1 MLFLADFHI
10 HSKYSY
16 ATSKTMD
23 LQALA
28 TWGRLKGLGVM
39 GTGDFTHPVWR
50 KQLQEQL
57 VPAAEQG
64 LFQLKPELQAKV
76 DVGVYASCP
85 GSQRFL
91 LTAEIATIFRRT
103 IRTISLPGSGQQ
115 SFIAPVETE
124 KNRCYKTHSIIF
136 APSLDVAEKIS
147 AKLATIGNVAY
158 DGRPILS
165 LDVKDLLKIV
175 LDISPDCMLIP
186 AHIWTPH
193 FGLIGSKSGFN
204 SVEECFGDMTQHI
217 YALEKGLSSSYAM
230 NAQLSDLDK
239 FALLCNSDAHSVQ
252 NLGREANVMNCDLS
266 YQGITDALKANDPK
280 RLVAGIEF
288 FPEMGKYYGSGH
300 RACNF
305 YASPEQSA
313 SNKMCGVCKKSM
325 TIGVAHRV
333 AQLADRSPEQATKFI
348 RQRYR
353 VAPLQEIIAIHF
365 GVQDTSKKV
374 QAMYQQMLAGIGN
387 EFYILLDANLEDIA
401 KFSTVEIAQSI
412 YAIRQGNVSLTPGY
426 DGVYGEIQL
435 NK

>member
-1 MLFLADFHI
+1 
-10 HSKYSY
+10 
-16 ATSKTMD
+16 MD

-28 TWGRLKGLGVM
+28 TWGRLKGLAVM
-39 GTGDFTHPVWR
+39 GTGDFTHPVWQ
-50 KQLQEQL
+50 KQLEEQL
-57 VPAAEQG
+57 VPAEQG
-64 LFQLKPELQAKV
+64 LFQLTPELQKTV
-76 DVGVYASCP
+76 DAQVYASCT
-85 GSQRFL
+85 GLQRFL
-91 LTAEIATIFRRT
+91 LTAEIATIFKRT
-103 IRTISLPGSGQQ
+103 TRTISFPGSGQQ
-115 SFIAPVETE
+115 SFIPAVETE

-136 APSLDVAEKIS
+136 APSLEVAVKIS
-147 AKLATIGNVAY
+147 KKLAKIGNIAY

-165 LDVKDLLKIV
+165 YDVKDLLQLI
-175 LDISPDCMLIP
+175 LDISPECMLIP

-193 FGLIGSKSGFN
+193 FGLLGSKSGFD

-230 NAQLSDLDK
+230 NAQLSDLDR

-252 NLGREANVMNCDLS
+252 NLGREANVLNCDLS
-266 YQGITDALKANDPK
+266 YQGITDSLKANDPA

-313 SNKMCGVCKKSM
+313 SSEMCGVCKKPM
-325 TIGVAHRV
+325 VIGVAHRV
-333 AQLADRSPEQATKFI
+333 AQLADRTIEESTKFI

-412 YAIRQGNVSLTPGY
+412 NAMRQGNVTLTPGY
-426 DGVYGEIQL
+426 DGVYGSIQF
-435 NK
+435 

>member
-28 TWGRLKGLGVM
+28 TWGRLKGLTLM
-39 GTGDFTHPVWR
+39 GTGDFTHPVWQ

-57 VPAAEQG
+57 VPAEQG
-64 LFQLKPELQAKV
+64 LWTLNSQLQAKV
-76 DVGVYASCP
+76 DADVYVSCA
-85 GSQRFL
+85 GTQRFL
-91 LTAEIATIFRRT
+91 LTAEIATIFKRT
-103 IRTISLPGSGQQ
+103 TRKIFAPVGGQQ
-115 SFIAPVETE
+115 SFMPQVEIE
-124 KNRCYKTHSIIF
+124 SSRCYKTHSLIF
-136 APSLDVAEKIS
+136 SPSLEVAQKIS
-147 AKLATIGNVAY
+147 KKLATIGNIAY

-175 LDISPDCMLIP
+175 LDVSPDCMLIP

-193 FGLIGSKSGFN
+193 FGLLGSKSGFD

-230 NAQLSDLDK
+230 NAQLSDLDR

-252 NLGREANVMNCDLS
+252 NLGREANLLNCDLS
-266 YQGITDALKANDPK
+266 YQAITDSLKANDQN

-305 YASPEQSA
+305 YASPEQSVQ
-313 SNKMCGVCKKSM
+313 NQICKVCNKSM

-333 AQLADRSPEQATKFI
+333 AQLADRTPEQAAQFI

-353 VAPLQEIIAIHF
+353 IAPLQEIIALNF

-387 EFYILLDANLEDIA
+387 EFYILLDASLEDIA
-401 KFSTVEIAQSI
+401 KFGNVEIAQSI
-412 YAIRQGNVSLTPGY
+412 HAMRQGNVILTPGY
-426 DGVYGEIQL
+426 DGLYGTIQF
-435 NK
+435 KI

>member
-28 TWGRLKGLGVM
+28 IWGRLKGLSLM
-39 GTGDFTHPVWR
+39 GTGDFTHPVWQ
-50 KQLQEQL
+50 KNLQEQL
-57 VPAAEQG
+57 VPAEEG
-64 LFQLKPELQAKV
+64 LWTLNRELQAKV
-76 DVGVYASCP
+76 DAGVYPSC
-85 GSQRFL
+85 GGVQRFL
-91 LTAEIATIFRRT
+91 LTAEIATIFKRT
-103 IRTISLPGSGQQ
+103 TRKMYLPVSGQQ
-115 SFIAPVETE
+115 TFMPQVEVE
-124 KNRCYKTHSIIF
+124 SSRCYKTHSLIF
-136 APSLDVAEKIS
+136 APSLEVAQKIS
-147 AKLATIGNVAY
+147 KKLAMIGNIAY

-193 FGLIGSKSGFN
+193 FGLIGSKSGFD
-204 SVEECFGDMTQHI
+204 SVEECFGEMTQYI

-252 NLGREANVMNCDLS
+252 NLGREANVLNCELS
-266 YQGITDALKANDPK
+266 YSAITDALKANDPT

-305 YASPEQSA
+305 YASPEQSLK
-313 SNKMCGVCKKSM
+313 SKICLVCNKSM

-333 AQLADRSPEQATKFI
+333 AQLADRTPEQAVQFI

-353 VAPLQEIIAIHF
+353 IAPLQEIIALHF

-374 QAMYQQMLAGIGN
+374 QTMYQQMVAGIGN
-387 EFYILLDANLEDIA
+387 EFYILLDASLQDIA
-401 KFSTVEIAQSI
+401 QFSNLEIAQSI
-412 YAIRQGNVSLTPGY
+412 NAMRQGNVTLTPGY
-426 DGVYGEIQL
+426 DGLYGTMQFT
-435 NK
+435 